1 MFDYNHSLK
10 IVGGKPLRGTIKAAG
25 NKNAVLPILAATLLT
40 EEEVTLT
47 NVPDIGDVRV
57 MIQVLQELGCICSFD
72 GNTAKIK
79 AANITQDN
87 ISQAMC
93 SRIRTSILFVA
104 PMLTRKGEVTLY
116 PPGGDVIG
124 RRRLD
129 AHFYGLET
137 MGTTT
142 KTTDS
147 FNFKLD
153 EDRFQGKELFFD
165 EASVTATEHILT
177 AAVLAKG
184 TTIIRNAAS
193 EPHVQDLAKFL
204 ISMGAKIEG
213 LNTNTLTIVG
223 VEKLGGTTHAVRG
236 DHIEAGSFL
245 ALGVATGGCVKV
257 EGIEM
262 SDFWM
267 IRRVFERFNVPLIF
281 DNGSV
286 TTPEKV
292 ELKVQKDLGGVI
304 PTVDDGPWPQ
314 FPSDLMSS
322 IVVMATQAEGTVLFF
337 EKMFESRLYFVDRLI
352 AMGSSSIICDP
363 HRAVISG
370 KCQLHGLELSSP
382 DIRAGMALLTAAL
395 CAEGE
400 SLIRNV
406 RMIDRGYSNLD
417 LKLKSIGANIE
428 RVIH

>member
-1 MFDYNHSLK
+1 MFEYDHCLK
-10 IVGGKPLRGTIKAAG
+10 IVGGKPLSGTIKASG

-40 EEEVTLT
+40 KEEVTLT
-47 NVPDIGDVRV
+47 NVPNIGDVRV
-57 MIQVLQELGCICSFD
+57 MLEVLKELGCTCSFD
-72 GNTAKIK
+72 GSTVKVK
-79 AANITQDN
+79 AAHITATS

-104 PMLTRKGEVTLY
+104 PILARKGEVSLY

-137 MGTTT
+137 MGTSII
-142 KTTDS
+142 TDGCFS
-147 FNFKLD
+147 FKLKQSH
-153 EDRFQGKELFFD
+153 FQGKELFFD

-177 AAVLAKG
+177 AAVLAQG

-193 EPHVQDLAKFL
+193 EPHVQDLAKIL
-204 ISMGAKIEG
+204 ISMGANIEG

-223 VEKLGGTTHAVRG
+223 VEELHGTTHEVRG

-245 ALGVATGGCVKV
+245 ALGAATGGAVTV
-257 EGIEM
+257 EGIQK

-267 IRRVFERFNVPLIF
+267 INRVFERFNVPLTF
-281 DNGSV
+281 KNNSV
-286 TTPEKV
+286 SIPANID
-292 ELKVQKDLGGVI
+292 LRVQKDFGGVI
-304 PTVDDGPWPQ
+304 PCVDDGPWPQ

-352 AMGSSSIICDP
+352 AMGSAAIICDP
-363 HRAVISG
+363 HRAIING
-370 KCQLHGLELSSP
+370 KSQLQGLELSSP

-395 CAEGE
+395 CAKGE

-406 RMIDRGYSNLD
+406 RVIDRGYSDLD
-417 LKLKSIGANIE
+417 LKLKSLGADITRIE
-428 RVIH
+428 N

>member
-245 ALGVATGGCVKV
+245 ALGVATGG
-257 EGIEM
+257 
-262 SDFWM
+262 
-267 IRRVFERFNVPLIF
+267 
-281 DNGSV
+281 
-286 TTPEKV
+286 
-292 ELKVQKDLGGVI
+292 
-304 PTVDDGPWPQ
+304 
-314 FPSDLMSS
+314 
-322 IVVMATQAEGTVLFF
+322 
-337 EKMFESRLYFVDRLI
+337 
-352 AMGSSSIICDP
+352 
-363 HRAVISG
+363 
-370 KCQLHGLELSSP
+370 
-382 DIRAGMALLTAAL
+382 
-395 CAEGE
+395 
-400 SLIRNV
+400 
-406 RMIDRGYSNLD
+406 
-417 LKLKSIGANIE
+417 
-428 RVIH
+428 